1 MVKNRRSCETMLN
14 NPKIARYLAPQRA
27 KSNRYMAEKKSGTRK
42 RLTADRR
49 TPPSP
54 SPRKRKATLQKPAP
68 KRFSRLRAALW
79 RAFLLPFRMIWAMA
93 WRLGLVIFLLVGLG
107 VAYFAANLPEVSA
120 LVDGRAKG
128 SVTLMDRNGAVFA
141 WRGDQFGGIVTAQ
154 TVSPFLKNAV
164 VATEDRRFYR
174 HFGLSPRG
182 VASAVRINL
191 RAGRGPLSGNGGS
204 TITQQTAKLICL
216 GVNYDPDLW
225 KSERNYERECRRS
238 TLWRKIK
245 EATFALAMEVKF
257 SKDEI
262 LTIYLNRTFLGAGA
276 RGILASQRHR

>member
-1 MVKNRRSCETMLN
+1 
-14 NPKIARYLAPQRA
+14 
-27 KSNRYMAEKKSGTRK
+27 
-42 RLTADRR
+42 
-49 TPPSP
+49 
-54 SPRKRKATLQKPAP
+54 
-68 KRFSRLRAALW
+68 
-79 RAFLLPFRMIWAMA
+79 MA

-141 WRGDQFGGIVTAQ
+141 WRGDHFGGIVTAQ

-191 RAGRGPLSGNGGS
+191 RAGRGT
-204 TITQQTAKLICL
+204 TIRQWWVDHYPTNRQI
-216 GVNYDPDLW
+216 DLPW
-225 KSERNYERECRRS
+225 RE
-238 TLWRKIK
+238 L
-245 EATFALAMEVKF
+245 
-257 SKDEI
+257 
-262 LTIYLNRTFLGAGA
+262 
-276 RGILASQRHR
+276 